1 MNVKVGKKIESADKP
16 GSVLDNHS
24 SRRNVTVTLK
34 QPTRIQREARQRDS
48 YLVLLQVGFTLPS
61 RVATDAVRSY
71 HTLSPLPASRRSA
84 LCCTFR
90 RLAPPRNYLAPCLE
104 EPGLSSPVNNSSD
117 CLANSP
123 TVSMLTKGSSIGD
136 REFVLRFQ

>member
-1 MNVKVGKKIESADKP
+1 MADKP

-34 QPTRIQREARQRDS
+34 QPTRIRREARQKDS

-61 RVATDAVRSY
+61 SVATDAVRSY
-71 HTLSPLPASRRSA
+71 RTLSPLPASRRSA

-90 RLAPPRNYLAPCLE
+90 RLTPPRSYLAPCLE

-117 CLANSP
+117 CLANSNAF
-123 TVSMLTKGSSIGD
+123 SILRKDSSIGHIK
-136 REFVLRFQ
+136 FVLEYR